1 MATTFVLAV
10 GIFLGII
17 LLLTFAVLFAGS
29 KLTKQGDV
37 KITINDDPEKGIVTS
52 PTGTL
57 LTALASQS
65 VFIPSACG
73 GGGTCAMC
81 RVKVSSGAGDVSP
94 VEDGHLSRAEKKE
107 GVRLACQVKVR
118 DDMEIHVPD
127 ELFSIQNYDV
137 TVVSNDNQ
145 ATFIKEVVFQL
156 DEGDVMNF
164 KAGGYIQ
171 IEVPSG
177 TYRFKDFD
185 IEEQYRGDWD
195 HFKLWDLETKVEEPV
210 IRAYSMA
217 GHPAE
222 KSLVKLNI
230 RIATPPP
237 RTEGIQPGL
246 CSSYVFSL
254 KPGDR
259 ARISGPYG
267 EFFINETEREMC
279 YIGGGAGMAPMRSHI
294 FHLFHT
300 LKTDRKVTFWYGAR
314 SRREMFYIEDYDDIQ
329 ANNPNFSWQTALS
342 DPQPED
348 NWEGYTG
355 FIHQVVYDEYLSKH
369 EDPTEIEY
377 YLCGPPMMI
386 DAVINMLDSIGVEPD
401 MIRYDKF

>member
-1 MATTFVLAV
+1 MLTPFLLAV
-10 GIFLGII
+10 GIFTGII
-17 LLLTFAVLFAGS
+17 LVLTICVLFAGS

-37 KITINDDPEKGIVTS
+37 KILINEDPSKSLTVS

-57 LTALASQS
+57 LSALAAQKI
-65 VFIPSACG
+65 FIPSACG

-81 RVKVSSGAGDVSP
+81 RVKVISGAGDPSP
-94 VEDGHLSRAEKKE
+94 VEDGHLTRAEKKDH
-107 GVRLACQVKVR
+107 VRLACQVKVR
-118 DDMEIHVPD
+118 DDMEIHVHD

-156 DEGDVMNF
+156 DEGDVMDF

-171 IEVPSG
+171 IEVPTG
-177 TYRFKDFD
+177 TYYFKDFVV
-185 IEEQYRGDWD
+185 EEQYRGDWD
-195 HFKLWDLETKVEEPV
+195 HFKLWDLKTVVSEPV

-222 KSLVKLNI
+222 RSLVKLNI

-246 CSSYVFSL
+246 CSSYIFSL

-267 EFFINETEREMC
+267 EFFINETQREMC

-300 LKTDRKVTFWYGAR
+300 LKTKRKVSFWYGAR
-314 SRREMFYIEDYDDIQ
+314 SKREMFYIEDYDDIQ
-329 ANNPNFSWQTALS
+329 ANNDNFKWQTALS
-342 DPQPED
+342 DPLPED

-355 FIHQVVYDEYLSKH
+355 FIHQVVYEEYLSKH

-386 DAVINMLDSIGVEPD
+386 DAVIGMLDSIGVEPD